1 MTMTLLLASTLFTG
15 DALAG
20 RPAMDPQVRMHL
32 GVSAVQGPSPI
43 GLMGG
48 LDSRLTRSLH
58 VDIGGMGTL
67 TPIPEGAEVEVEVDT
82 DYYRLRHGI
91 YLAPGVRIPH
101 RQPSAFSWDVIF
113 RFGGAVTWSADL
125 DPEAVSLTTDRVRHA
140 IGPAGL
146 GGVDLM
152 IRGEKVGVRAS
163 GKGFASWVYDPHSQ
177 DNALVIS
184 PQVGLEALYQF

>member
-1 MTMTLLLASTLFTG
+1 MTMTLMLASTLFTG

-48 LDSRLTRSLH
+48 LDSRITRMLH
-58 VDIGGMGTL
+58 VDIGGMGTV
-67 TPIPEGAEVEVEVDT
+67 TPIPDDADIEAESNT

-113 RFGGAVTWSADL
+113 RAGAAVTWSADL
-125 DPEAVSLTTDRVRHA
+125 DPDAVALTEDGVRHA
-140 IGPAGL
+140 VGPAGL
-146 GGVDLM
+146 GGMDLL
-152 IRGEKVGVRAS
+152 IRGETIGVRAS
-163 GKGFASWVYDPHSQ
+163 GKGFASWVYDPHTR